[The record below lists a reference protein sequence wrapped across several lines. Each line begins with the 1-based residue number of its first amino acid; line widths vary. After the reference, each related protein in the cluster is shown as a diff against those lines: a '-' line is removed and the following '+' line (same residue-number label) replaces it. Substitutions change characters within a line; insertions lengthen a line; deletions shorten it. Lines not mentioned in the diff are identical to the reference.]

1 MKKSVIVIG
10 GGHNG
15 LICATYLAKAGHP
28 VTVLEARS
36 IVGGCA
42 VTEEIHPGF
51 KFSRAAYVQ
60 SLLRPQIIKD
70 LELHRWGLRLIPRTP
85 VASYTPMPDGRSLAL
100 GHDMRMNVEEIS
112 RFSKR
117 DAQKYPEFENFLARI
132 ANALEPML
140 DSPPPDMK
148 IRSFADLR
156 PWFLGLRAA
165 MKLGSSAPQA
175 ARLLLA
181 PARELLDEWF
191 DSEPLKGTLGTDAV
205 IGAFASPSSPGT
217 GYVLFHHV
225 MGGIWNYVEGG
236 MGGLSNALARS
247 AEASGVNIVLN
258 ARAEYVH
265 HTSTYFTVATQDR
278 RYDRRYTAH
287 AVVSSIDPQA
297 TFNLMEDT
305 ALPEDYRRA
314 LATIDYRSPSVK
326 YNFALDRLPEFRTHE
341 KVPLTGTIH
350 MGALTLDEL
359 DTAYS
364 EAVAGRASTNP
375 MIEMTIPSVL
385 DKTLAPEG
393 KHVAS
398 AFVQYAPI
406 LDKDDLGWSQ
416 VYQDM
421 TAGVLRAVEAVAP
434 GFTDSIL
441 HMEVLAAP
449 DLERIFG
456 ITGGNIFH
464 GAMTPDRL
472 ALFRPFPGWA
482 NYTTPIPNFFLCGS
496 GTHPGGGVMGAPG
509 RNAARVISRKL

>member
-1 MKKSVIVIG
+1 MKKRVIVIG

-28 VTVLEARS
+28 VTVLESRS
-36 IVGGCA
+36 MVGGCA
-42 VTEEIHPGF
+42 VTEEIYPGF

-60 SLLRPQIIKD
+60 SLLRPRIIKD
-70 LELHRWGLRLIPRTP
+70 LELERWGLKFIPRKP
-85 VASYTPMPDGRSLAL
+85 VASFTPMPDGRSLAL

-117 DAQKYPEFENFLARI
+117 DAQKYPEFEKFLARI
-132 ANALEPML
+132 ANAIEPLL
-140 DSPPPDMK
+140 DAPPPDMK
-148 IRSFADLR
+148 IRSFADLH

-165 MKLGSSAPQA
+165 IKLGRIAPQA

-191 DSEPLKGTLGTDAV
+191 DSEPLKGTLGTDAI
-205 IGAFASPSSPGT
+205 IGAFASPSSLGT

-225 MGGIWNYVEGG
+225 MGGIWSYVEGG
-236 MGGLSNALARS
+236 MGGLSDALLRS
-247 AEASGVNIVLN
+247 ATASGVHVVTN
-258 ARAEYVH
+258 AHVDFIYRSAAFGR
-265 HTSTYFTVATQDR
+265 FTVMTKEKQFSAE
-278 RYDRRYTAH
+278 
-287 AVVSSIDPQA
+287 AVVSSLDLKA
-297 TFNLMEDT
+297 TFDLVEDS
-305 ALPEDYRRA
+305 ALPETYRRA
-314 LATIDYRSPSVK
+314 LATIDYRSPVVK
-326 YNFALDRLPEFRTHE
+326 YNFALDRLPEFKTE
-341 KVPLTGTIH
+341 LSPFPLTGTIH

-364 EAVAGRASTNP
+364 EAVAGHASTNP
-375 MIEMTIPSVL
+375 MVEMTIPSVL

-406 LDKDDLGWSQ
+406 LSPDDQDWSL
-416 VYQDM
+416 VYQDI
-421 TAGVLRAVEAVAP
+421 TAGVLRAVDAVAP
-434 GFTDSIL
+434 GFSDSIL

-449 DLERIFG
+449 DLERVFG
-456 ITGGNIFH
+456 LTGGNIFH

-472 ALFRPFPGWA
+472 AIFRPFPGWA
-482 NYTTPIPNFFLCGS
+482 NYTTPIPYFFLCGS

-509 RNAARVISRKL
+509 RNAAGVITRKL

>member
-28 VTVLEARS
+28 VTVLESRS

-42 VTEEIHPGF
+42 VTEEIYPGF

-70 LELHRWGLRLIPRTP
+70 LELHRWGLRFIPRP
-85 VASYTPMPDGRSLAL
+85 VASFTPMVDGRSLSL
-100 GHDMRMNVEEIS
+100 GHDMQMNIQEIG

-117 DAQKYPEFENFLARI
+117 DAQKYPEFEKFLARI
-132 ANALEPML
+132 ANAMEPLL

-225 MGGIWNYVEGG
+225 MGGIWSYVKGG
-236 MGGLSNALARS
+236 MGALSDALARS
-247 AEASGVNIVLN
+247 AKASGVDVITN
-258 ARAEYVH
+258 ARVEYVH
-265 HTSTYFTVATQDR
+265 HTSTYFTVATQDK

-326 YNFALDRLPEFRTHE
+326 YNFALDRLPQFNTHE
-341 KVPLTGTIH
+341 KAIPTGTIH
-350 MGALTLDEL
+350 LGAQTLDEL
-359 DTAYS
+359 DTAYA

-385 DKTLAPEG
+385 DNTLAPEG

-509 RNAARVISRKL
+509 RNAARIISRKL